1 MGLFKSKE
9 ERKLERDMEIR
20 KGIQEMKRNVRGL
33 EKHGI
38 FRDIPDLY
46 ALSDDSDRARST
58 EVVIRGVTDARGTT
72 LMYSQSQVGSYWR
85 IRIGDPNVTVSGP
98 QTYAVDYTEPQRS
111 VAEDGTTYLPPL
123 RSAPD
128 APAASWD
135 AAAYKANPAPP
146 PAPSEPVT
154 AVAEATPAQ
163 PAATTPAAPKAKKA
177 KVARSAK
184 KPSRGP
190 AAPAP

>member
-1 MGLFKSKE
+1 MSLFRVPFSFLPLVVGLALLTGACGAPLAVSAVSYGSDGAMLVASDKTGTDHLASMVSKKDCALWRVFRGREICKERE
-9 ERKLERDMEIR
+9 EGAK
-20 KGIQEMKRNVRGL
+20 
-33 EKHGI
+33 
-38 FRDIPDLY
+38 
-46 ALSDDSDRARST
+46 
-58 EVVIRGVTDARGTT
+58 
-72 LMYSQSQVGSYWR
+72 
-85 IRIGDPNVTVSGP
+85 DP
-98 QTYAVDYTEPQRS
+98 YAVDYSEPQRS

-123 RSAPD
+123 RAAPD

-135 AAAYKANPAPP
+135 AAAYKANPAPA

-163 PAATTPAAPKAKKA
+163 PAATTAATPKARKA

-184 KPSRGP
+184 KPSRGQ